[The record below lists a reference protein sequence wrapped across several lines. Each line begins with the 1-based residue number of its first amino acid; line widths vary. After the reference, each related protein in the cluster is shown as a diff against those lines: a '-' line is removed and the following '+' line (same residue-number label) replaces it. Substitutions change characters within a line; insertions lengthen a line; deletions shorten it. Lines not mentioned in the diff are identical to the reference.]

1 MRWFVAALIALALT
15 SPAAADSC
23 GKSREYLLEGLA
35 GDLPEPTANYQNL
48 FKICQEAAS
57 LANVK
62 DAYLLRD
69 GGIAITPKNNT
80 LTATAE
86 TLSQFCERFPRTT
99 ARFLTPREQKQ
110 WLTISLIVT
119 LSSTGVT
126 SCKQIRGLI

>member
-1 MRWFVAALIALALT
+1 MKWVLTTLIGLGLA

-48 FKICQEAAS
+48 FKICQETTS
-57 LANVK
+57 LSNVK
-62 DAYLLRD
+62 NAYLLRD

-86 TLSQFCERFPRTT
+86 TLSQFCERFPKST
-99 ARFLTPREQKQ
+99 ARFLTPREQKLR
-110 WLTISLIVT
+110 LTVGLIVT
-119 LSSTGVT
+119 LSSTSVT